1 MSDLE
6 NILDKFLDACN
17 SLNIALKPNIHDRA
31 YPEALNNDLS
41 ILEKVL
47 IDHCSQEVRS
57 HCKRLLNTT
66 HSPDWHLIRMR
77 GLGCQVFDEDVYS
90 VASSSQG
97 ALAFLLERLD
107 LFHIP
112 AILKDRLDGVLSVS
126 VAGDEV
132 AQIIPASTLLS
143 SGRVSDDSRYVK
155 ALTKVV
161 EGDLNARIAER
172 LRKLRGLENP
182 AIRYDRKDRTDDW
195 TPVHLT
201 LSNIVHSL
209 REGLRKLST
218 EPVSLSQAQKVLCK
232 LVGAG
237 NWHHLIAAEKK
248 GFAVEAPYA
257 LSINEEDD
265 PTLHSIHGDLSQALK
280 AYSQLLYREKSPA
293 YYFSFI
299 QAYLTTDVDEAAS
312 TSYDLFQLED
322 NTVKGPMEAWAC
334 ELLTILEAT
343 DKDQKWVTIDPVQR
357 YLDSEEPLVN
367 PTITC
372 PKCEY
377 LYAPNLPEDVDA
389 HISYHLE
396 LLKSVEA
403 TALNRG

>member
-1 MSDLE
+1 MSDLG

-237 NWHHLIAAEKK
+237 N
-248 GFAVEAPYA
+248 
-257 LSINEEDD
+257 
-265 PTLHSIHGDLSQALK
+265 
-280 AYSQLLYREKSPA
+280 
-293 YYFSFI
+293 
-299 QAYLTTDVDEAAS
+299 
-312 TSYDLFQLED
+312 
-322 NTVKGPMEAWAC
+322 
-334 ELLTILEAT
+334 
-343 DKDQKWVTIDPVQR
+343 
-357 YLDSEEPLVN
+357 
-367 PTITC
+367 
-372 PKCEY
+372 
-377 LYAPNLPEDVDA
+377 
-389 HISYHLE
+389 
-396 LLKSVEA
+396 
-403 TALNRG
+403 